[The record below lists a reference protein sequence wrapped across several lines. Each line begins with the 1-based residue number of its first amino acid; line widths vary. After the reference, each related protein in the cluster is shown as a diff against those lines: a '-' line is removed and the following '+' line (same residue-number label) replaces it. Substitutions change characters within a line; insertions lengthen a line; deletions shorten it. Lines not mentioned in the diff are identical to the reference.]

1 MAGIISYSTHHILHL
16 KSLYL
21 TMIQNF
27 IVMSLSLRLSNL
39 PTSDLANLKAHGFL
53 TTSSV
58 LERKLFRRGQA

>member
-1 MAGIISYSTHHILHL
+1 MAGIISYNTHHILYL
-16 KSLYL
+16 QSLHL

-53 TTSSV
+53 TT
-58 LERKLFRRGQA
+58 Q